1 MELWVEI
8 LSTIL
13 KNQKVEITFPSLQL
27 NAKEIVELE
36 CYKALKQIKEVLD
49 DDTLNDVECFE
60 RIEKIVCLFETL
72 GSDGGSRHDF
82 G

>member
-36 CYKALKQIKEVLD
+36 CY
-49 DDTLNDVECFE
+49 
-60 RIEKIVCLFETL
+60 
-72 GSDGGSRHDF
+72 
-82 G
+82 